1 MTDRIR
7 HITIL
12 TVFLSPFIF
21 HFSPLQAQSYVGPS
35 IGGNLALT
43 TDDLRQTQV
52 RVGGGGEV
60 GFAYEWQREHLLIH
74 TGVGYSL
81 QCPSLAVDSQWLEQE
96 MLDTRGVAVTYRG
109 LLNQRTDRLLMHQ
122 LTVPFMVGG
131 TWRGVYVLV
140 GAKLSVA
147 LAATA
152 RQDAQLYTAGDYQGR
167 YYDWFEDMP
176 NHGYHDF
183 EPVQSRHEM
192 AVNRFDLR
200 LAAELGY
207 TFVLNP
213 YTGLKPS
220 PLLRVGLFA
229 EYGMLNFLSSESTLP
244 RTTADWRQYLHVNMT
259 HIYASEESAGSR
271 ANLLSYG
278 IRLTLLFPTSNAPQ
292 PSNKCLCLG
301 IW

>member
-1 MTDRIR
+1 MIAPIR
-7 HITIL
+7 HIRLL
-12 TVFLSPFIF
+12 TVVFALF
-21 HFSPLQAQSYVGPS
+21 HFTSLQAQSYLGPS
-35 IGGNLALT
+35 VGGNFVQT
-43 TDDLRQTQV
+43 TDKLPQTKT
-52 RVGGGGEV
+52 RLGGGGEI
-60 GFAYEWQREHLLIH
+60 GLAYEWQKEYLLLR
-74 TGVGYSL
+74 TGVFYSL

-96 MLDTRGVAVTYRG
+96 MLDTRGMRFTYRG
-109 LLNQRTDRLLMHQ
+109 LLYQRTDRLYTHQ

-131 TWRGVYVLV
+131 TWRGVYLL
-140 GAKLSVA
+140 GGLKLSVA

-152 RQDAQLYTAGDYQGR
+152 RQDALLYTAGDYQGR
-167 YYDWFEDMP
+167 YYDWFENMP
-176 NHGYHDF
+176 NHGYHDA
-183 EPVQSRHEM
+183 EPVSSSH
-192 AVNRFDLR
+192 AINLNRFDLR

-207 TFVLNP
+207 AFVLNP

-244 RTTADWRQYLHVNMT
+244 RTTPDWSQYLHVNMT
-259 HIYASEESAGSR
+259 HIYASEESAASR

>member
-1 MTDRIR
+1 
-7 HITIL
+7 
-12 TVFLSPFIF
+12 
-21 HFSPLQAQSYVGPS
+21 
-35 IGGNLALT
+35 
-43 TDDLRQTQV
+43 
-52 RVGGGGEV
+52 
-60 GFAYEWQREHLLIH
+60 
-74 TGVGYSL
+74 
-81 QCPSLAVDSQWLEQE
+81 
-96 MLDTRGVAVTYRG
+96 
-109 LLNQRTDRLLMHQ
+109 
-122 LTVPFMVGG
+122 MVGG